1 MIFENARLRR
11 ENDSLRK
18 DIESSQKLKT
28 LLLDREFSLKKKI
41 IDLKNE
47 LVRLRVTY
55 DMGEY
60 QNMVS
65 GSPVKQGSKK
75 TEGKEGAEKIKQYVD
90 DLAVM
95 RENLLKIEFR
105 NIELEELYQKK
116 EREVDDL
123 TQNVKDLEKQV
134 ESLDSKGQIEG
145 IQEIDYHSQQLVDL
159 QQRLME
165 EKWTTQK
172 LQTRLKELEVLNKEL
187 TAS

>member
-60 QNMVS
+60 
-65 GSPVKQGSKK
+65 
-75 TEGKEGAEKIKQYVD
+75 
-90 DLAVM
+90 
-95 RENLLKIEFR
+95 
-105 NIELEELYQKK
+105 
-116 EREVDDL
+116 
-123 TQNVKDLEKQV
+123 
-134 ESLDSKGQIEG
+134 
-145 IQEIDYHSQQLVDL
+145 
-159 QQRLME
+159 
-165 EKWTTQK
+165 
-172 LQTRLKELEVLNKEL
+172 
-187 TAS
+187 